1 MRESLFE
8 TIVGLVVV
16 AVAGTFLWFSLNQR
30 SSASASAGSYELY
43 TTFRDAGGMGSGT
56 DVILSGVK
64 VGSVTRVELDP
75 KTLFAKVYFSMRNDV
90 KLQKAWKV
98 QLQTDSL
105 LGGAHLGFTYVS
117 GEDDDPNVFYK
128 AGDEIENIGGV
139 GNIMSLLS
147 SFVQGNSAPNPPP
160 SPTPAPASA
169 GAQ

>member
-16 AVAGTFLWFSLNQR
+16 AVAGAFLFFSLDQR
-30 SSASASAGSYELY
+30 SSASTGGSYELH
-43 TTFRDAGGMGSGT
+43 TTFRDAGGIGSGT

-64 VGSVTRVELDP
+64 VGSVTHVDLDP
-75 KTLFAKVYFSMRNDV
+75 KTLFAKVHFSMRNDV

-105 LGGAHLGFTYVS
+105 MGGAHLGFSYVG
-117 GEDDDPNVFYK
+117 GEDDDPAAIYK
-128 AGDEIENIGGV
+128 PGDEVENIGGV

-147 SFVQGNSAPNPPP
+147 SFVQSNQSAAPPPAPSP
-160 SPTPAPASA
+160 SPTGAP
-169 GAQ
+169 

>member
-8 TIVGLVVV
+8 TIVGLLVVVV
-16 AVAGTFLWFSLNQR
+16 AGAFLYFSLSQR
-30 SSASASAGSYELY
+30 SSAATVGSYELY

-117 GEDDDPNVFYK
+117 GEDDDTAALYK
-128 AGDEIENIGGV
+128 PGEEIENIGGV

-147 SFVQGNSAPNPPP
+147 SFVQGNQAANPPP
-160 SPTPAPASA
+160 PAASPASA
-169 GAQ
+169 GAN